1 MSIYKNFKKAV
12 ILVCSMM
19 VVGWASAATIRYIP
33 TEVPKDKY
41 QVELVKFLLSKIDHN
56 YDFAPTEAKSMVI
69 SRQISEIQSGG
80 LSFAAISTNEELE
93 RTLRPIRIP
102 VLKGMLGHRVF
113 IIRDGDQNRF
123 AHIQSLSQLK
133 QLIAGQGRFW
143 GSTPIFEQAG
153 IPMVK
158 PTKYSSLFYML
169 EGGRFDYFP
178 RAIHEPYSEV
188 ASRPELNLAVEPKLL
203 MVYPSAMYLF
213 TSRENEALAQ
223 DLERA
228 FDIAIADGSFDDWFY
243 SHPLIANALAKV
255 KLGTRTVINVDNP
268 MLPASA
274 PVERKELWL
283 DVELA
288 HKKSAKKASA
298 NEQQLAQRS
307 H

>member
-1 MSIYKNFKKAV
+1 MSIYKKTTSAV
-12 ILVCSMM
+12 MLVCLLM
-19 VVGWASAATIRYIP
+19 VSAWASAATIRYIP

-56 YDFAPTEAKSMVI
+56 YDFVPTEAKSMVI
-69 SRQISEIQSGG
+69 SRQISEIQSGN
-80 LSFAAISTNEELE
+80 LSFAAISTNEQLE
-93 RTLRPIRIP
+93 RDLRPIRIP

-113 IIRDGDQNRF
+113 IIRNGDQNRF
-123 AHIQSLSQLK
+123 NNIQSLSQLK
-133 QLIAGQGRFW
+133 QLTAGQGRFW
-143 GSTPIFEQAG
+143 GSTPIFEKAG

-158 PTKYSSLFYML
+158 PTKYASLFYML

-178 RAIHEPYSEV
+178 RAIHEPYTEV
-188 ASRPELNLAVEPKLL
+188 ASRPELNLTVEPNLL

-213 TSRENEALAQ
+213 TSKENEALAQ

-243 SHPLIANALAKV
+243 SHPLIENALAKV
-255 KLGTRTVINVDNP
+255 RLAERTVINVANP

-274 PVERKELWL
+274 PVDRKELWL
-283 DVELA
+283 DVDLANKSTSAPLDLTEL
-288 HKKSAKKASA
+288 
-298 NEQQLAQRS
+298 QLANAL